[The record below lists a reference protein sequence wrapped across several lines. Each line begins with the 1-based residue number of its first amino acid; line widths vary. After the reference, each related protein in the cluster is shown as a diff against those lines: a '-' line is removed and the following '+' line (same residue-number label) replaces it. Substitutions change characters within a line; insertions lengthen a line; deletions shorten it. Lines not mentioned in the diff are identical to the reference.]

1 MFLNYHRSRIHTY
14 MLSLTIPENRVPKE
28 IWIPP
33 ELRPDKNVRVEW
45 DESEL
50 ISKLNSL
57 IDRIDHVE
65 SLVKQLNVESRLRQL
80 ESSYTRSTE
89 RGA

>member
-1 MFLNYHRSRIHTY
+1 